1 MEKTNKIV
9 IFNSSPLINLSKI
22 KSLNLI
28 KKIYGQIIIPEAVK
42 EEVVVSGRNKEKVE
56 KIVKLIEKDIIKI
69 VKVKNRSLVKSFQ
82 INLDYGESEVL
93 AMAIDMNAS
102 LIVIDEK
109 EARQVAEIYN
119 LNKTGFIGVLIKAEK
134 LGLIDSAMDLIDLA
148 IKKGFRINK
157 NLYIKLK
164 EELSG

>member
-1 MEKTNKIV
+1 MENTNEKV

-28 KKIYGQIIIPEAVK
+28 EKIYGQVIIPEAVN
-42 EEVVVSGRNKEKVE
+42 EEVVISGKTKENIE
-56 KIVKLIEKDIIKI
+56 GIIQLIEKDIVKI

-82 INLDYGESEVL
+82 MNLDYGESEVL
-93 AMAIDMNAS
+93 ALAIDMNAS
-102 LIVIDEK
+102 LIIIDEK
-109 EARQVAEIYN
+109 EARQVADTYN
-119 LNKTGFIGVLIKAEK
+119 LNKTGFIGILIKAEK

-164 EELSG
+164 EKLSW

>member
-22 KSLNLI
+22 KSLDLI
-28 KKIYGQIIIPEAVK
+28 EKIYEQVIIPEAVN
-42 EEVVVSGRNKEKVE
+42 EEVVISGKSKENVE
-56 KIVKLIEKDIIKI
+56 KIVKLIEKEILEV

-82 INLDYGESEVL
+82 MNLDYGESEVL
-93 AMAIDMNAS
+93 ALAIDMDAS
-102 LIVIDEK
+102 LIIIDEK

-119 LNKTGFIGVLIKAEK
+119 LNKTGFIGILIKAEK
-134 LGLIDSAMDLIDLA
+134 LGLIDSAIGLIDLA
-148 IKKGFRINK
+148 IEKGFRINN

>member
-157 NLYIKLK
+157 N
-164 EELSG
+164 

>member
-1 MEKTNKIV
+1 MENTNEKV

-28 KKIYGQIIIPEAVK
+28 EKIYGQVIIPEAVN
-42 EEVVVSGRNKEKVE
+42 EEVVISGKTKENIE
-56 KIVKLIEKDIIKI
+56 GIIQLIEKDIVKI

-82 INLDYGESEVL
+82 MNLDYGESEVL
-93 AMAIDMNAS
+93 ALAIDMNAS
-102 LIVIDEK
+102 LIIIDEK
-109 EARQVAEIYN
+109 EARQVADTYN
-119 LNKTGFIGVLIKAEK
+119 LNKTGFIGILIKAEK

-164 EELSG
+164 EKLS